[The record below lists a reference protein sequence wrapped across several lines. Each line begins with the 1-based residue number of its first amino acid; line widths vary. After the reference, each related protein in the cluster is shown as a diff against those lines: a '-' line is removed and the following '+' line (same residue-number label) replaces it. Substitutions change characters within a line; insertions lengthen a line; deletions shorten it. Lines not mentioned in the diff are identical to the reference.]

1 MKRRLAVAAIAAIA
15 GLVAVGLSTT
25 AADAVNIPDMR
36 YKPDMRYAATT
47 TLEPVACSGR
57 RREYKD
63 FAQCMRVN
71 KGSSAAKY
79 CSKIC

>member
-1 MKRRLAVAAIAAIA
+1 MKRQLAVAAIVAIA

-25 AADAVNIPDMR
+25 AADAVN
-36 YKPDMRYAATT
+36 KPAMRYAATT

-71 KGSSAAKY
+71 KGPSAAKY